1 VSFSPSAV
9 LFVYSVLAAGF
20 SASPSLG
27 VYIAVRFSS
36 ASSFVALGSPA

>member
-1 VSFSPSAV
+1 VSFSPSTV
-9 LFVYSVLAAGF
+9 VFIYSVFSAGF
-20 SASPSLG
+20 SASPSLR